1 MIKILVDTSFS
12 MNEVGKKDSIEMVL
26 KSLIDEL
33 NLNNLEYKILDFEGK
48 DIDFRNFSL
57 NNKQLNFDLLDNNTI
72 LISDGLFE
80 VKNLQKGI
88 SIAIGIDADFSNLEN
103 LTKKVFNIDEILKV
117 MDYVLYHFDIS
128 ESKINLMEDD
138 DEW

>member
-12 MNEVGKKDSIEMVL
+12 MNELGKKDSIEMVL
-26 KSLIDEL
+26 KSLTDEL

-48 DIDFRNFSL
+48 NIDFKNFSL
-57 NNKQLNFDLLDNNTI
+57 NNKQLNFDLLDNHTI

-88 SIAIGIDADFSNLEN
+88 SVAIGIDANFSNLKN
-103 LTKKVFNIDEILKV
+103 LTKKVFSIDEILKV
-117 MDYVLYHFDIS
+117 MDYISYHFEIS
-128 ESKINLMEDD
+128 ESKINLTEDE

>member
-12 MNEVGKKDSIEMVL
+12 MKELGKKDSIEMVL

-33 NLNNLEYKILDFEGK
+33 NLNNLEYKILDFEGR
-48 DIDFRNFSL
+48 DIDFKNFLL

-88 SIAIGIDADFSNLEN
+88 SIAVGIDADFSNLEN

-128 ESKINLMEDD
+128 ENKSNLTEDE

>member
-12 MNEVGKKDSIEMVL
+12 MKELGKKDSIEMVL

-33 NLNNLEYKILDFEGK
+33 DLNNLEYKILDFEGK
-48 DIDFRNFSL
+48 NIDFKNFSL

-88 SIAIGIDADFSNLEN
+88 SIAIGIDANFSNLES
-103 LTKKVFNIDEILKV
+103 LTKKVFNVDELLKV
-117 MDYVLYHFDIS
+117 MDYIFYNFNIS
-128 ESKINLMEDD
+128 ENKINLMEDE

>member
-12 MNEVGKKDSIEMVL
+12 MNELGKKDSIEMIL

-33 NLNNLEYKILDFEGK
+33 DFNNLEYKVLDFEGK
-48 DIDFRNFSL
+48 NIDFKNFSL
-57 NNKQLNFDLLDNNTI
+57 NNKQLNFDLLDDNTI
-72 LISDGLFE
+72 LISDGLLE

-88 SIAIGIDADFSNLEN
+88 SIAIGIDANFSNLKS

-117 MDYVLYHFDIS
+117 MDYVIYHFDIS
-128 ESKINLMEDD
+128 ESKINLTEDK

>member
-12 MNEVGKKDSIEMVL
+12 MKELGKKDSIEMVL

-48 DIDFRNFSL
+48 DINFKNFSL

-72 LISDGLFE
+72 LVSDGLFE

-128 ESKINLMEDD
+128 ESKINLTED

>member
-12 MNEVGKKDSIEMVL
+12 MNELGKKDSIEMVL

-88 SIAIGIDADFSNLEN
+88 SIAIGIDADFSNLKS

-128 ESKINLMEDD
+128 ESKINLTED

>member
-12 MNEVGKKDSIEMVL
+12 MKELGKKDSIEMVL

-33 NLNNLEYKILDFEGK
+33 DLNNLEYKILDFKGK
-48 DIDFRNFSL
+48 NIDFKNFSL

-88 SIAIGIDADFSNLEN
+88 SIAIGIDANFSNLES
-103 LTKKVFNIDEILKV
+103 LTKKVFNVDELLKV
-117 MDYVLYHFDIS
+117 MDYILYNFNIS
-128 ESKINLMEDD
+128 ENKINLMEDE

>member
-12 MNEVGKKDSIEMVL
+12 MKELGKKDSIEMVL

-33 NLNNLEYKILDFEGK
+33 VLNGLKYKVLDFEGQE
-48 DIDFRNFSL
+48 IDFKNFSL
-57 NNKQLNFDLLDNNTI
+57 NNKKLKFDLLDDNTI

-88 SIAIGIDADFSNLEN
+88 SIAIGIDANFSNLKS

-117 MDYVLYHFDIS
+117 MDYVLYHFDI
-128 ESKINLMEDD
+128 
-138 DEW
+138 

>member
-12 MNEVGKKDSIEMVL
+12 MKELGKKDSIEMIL

-33 NLNNLEYKILDFEGK
+33 DFNNLEYKVLDFEGK
-48 DIDFRNFSL
+48 DIDFKSFLL
-57 NNKQLNFDLLDNNTI
+57 NNKKLNFDLLDNNTI

-88 SIAIGIDADFSNLEN
+88 SIAIGIDANFSNLKS

-128 ESKINLMEDD
+128 ENRIDLIEDE

>member
-12 MNEVGKKDSIEMVL
+12 MKELGKKDSIEMVL

-48 DIDFRNFSL
+48 NIDFKNFSL

-72 LISDGLFE
+72 LVSDGLFE

-128 ESKINLMEDD
+128 ESKINLTED

>member
-12 MNEVGKKDSIEMVL
+12 MKELGKKDSIEMVL

-48 DIDFRNFSL
+48 DINFKNFSL

-72 LISDGLFE
+72 LVSDGLFE

-128 ESKINLMEDD
+128 ESKINLTEDD